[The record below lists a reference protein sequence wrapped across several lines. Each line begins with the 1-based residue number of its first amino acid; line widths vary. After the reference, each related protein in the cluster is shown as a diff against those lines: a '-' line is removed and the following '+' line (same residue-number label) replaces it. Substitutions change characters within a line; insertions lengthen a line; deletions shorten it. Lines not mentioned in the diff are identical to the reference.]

1 MDTELLVD
9 NQIEDGRRIVAQL
22 VDAAIDV
29 TVAFWIKTSDEGL
42 WFLYIGSKLLDSTT
56 TSDAYRRVY
65 SCLSQIPDVAV
76 GLSEIKL
83 VNPTSPIAR
92 DAIAIRDRRPARL
105 PTRYH
110 GNHLGNVSI
119 EEAYIYPPATGPMTI
134 AQVLQ
139 TVLGLMNR
147 TGILQP
153 SSVTLRDGTT
163 IQAIPTAIDM
173 QTPGTVRIT
182 LTDISTG
189 NNQVVSASDVTN
201 IR

>member
-1 MDTELLVD
+1 
-9 NQIEDGRRIVAQL
+9 
-22 VDAAIDV
+22 
-29 TVAFWIKTSDEGL
+29 
-42 WFLYIGSKLLDSTT
+42 
-56 TSDAYRRVY
+56 
-65 SCLSQIPDVAV
+65 
-76 GLSEIKL
+76 
-83 VNPTSPIAR
+83 
-92 DAIAIRDRRPARL
+92 
-105 PTRYH
+105 
-110 GNHLGNVSI
+110 
-119 EEAYIYPPATGPMTI
+119 MTI